1 MSYEDLARTLRTY
14 GFQPDADALKSAF
27 SQGPEA
33 SEWVRRHLMSSETLL
48 GRDELDQYAALVKS
62 GAADRLASELEH
74 EGRQWSS
81 SSSSASASQQHQ
93 HQHQGPRLVALG
105 ALDADLRTAIDELN
119 RATAAVTRQ
128 TEALRQQQD
137 ALERLFAQDARA
149 ADARAKMAAARA
161 RNAAAERRRLAAEAE
176 GLAQTLSGRVVE
188 FEGRRNRG
196 QGGGLQQTID
206 GLLRSD
212 DKLLASLQKLGW
224 ELEADDP
231 NEQEGV
237 VKARETCARLIKYT
251 VETLRTRLDRLYLE
265 ALEEEHGKAGST
277 ADSQRRRQVPKEEI
291 DEMQAELEELYTEI
305 LPVAQ
310 MSVEQQFL
318 EPAVQSLAGRSAS
331 NLTRSVEALDYVDA
345 CLDYLL
351 HNMTALS
358 SRVEDHK
365 AHESATATLLSTAK
379 AELSSQITT
388 ATPSKAHGRTASLP
402 AAASPVRPRRANTTA
417 GIMNSSAADQ
427 QDQEPALPTLLRTLA
442 LNLPDDPSRDAAALS
457 AALHDRSAKAADM
470 ARNVQASFE
479 GSVAAHV
486 VDAAAAV
493 SSLRDSVLAET
504 STAPTAGADDSL
516 VALTDPETESF
527 VWMLQQEVAKVRG
540 RLADVEA
547 EIRAREGAAGKP
559 RPGQPGREVCGK
571 REELIRR
578 WGSAR

>member
-14 GFQPDADALKSAF
+14 GFQPDADALRSAF

-33 SEWVRRHLMSSETLL
+33 SEWVRRHLMSPETLL
-48 GRDELDQYAALVKS
+48 ARDELDQYAALVKS

-74 EGRQWSS
+74 EGRQS
-81 SSSSASASQQHQ
+81 SSSSAPQLQ
-93 HQHQGPRLVALG
+93 QGPRVVAVG
-105 ALDADLRTAIDELN
+105 ARDADLRTAIDELN

-128 TEALRQQQD
+128 TEALRQQHD

-149 ADARAKMAAARA
+149 ADARAKAAAGRA
-161 RNAAAERRRLAAEAE
+161 RHAAAEKRRLAAEAE
-176 GLAQTLSGRVVE
+176 GLAQTLGGRVVD

-231 NEQEGV
+231 DEQEGV

-251 VETLRTRLDRLYLE
+251 VETLRTKLDRLYLE
-265 ALEEEHGKAGST
+265 ALEEEDGKVRSS
-277 ADSQRRRQVPKEEI
+277 ADSQRRREVPKEEI
-291 DEMQAELEELYTEI
+291 EEMQAELEELYTEI

-331 NLTRSVEALDYVDA
+331 NLTRSVEALDYIDA
-345 CLDYLL
+345 CLNYLL

-358 SRVEDHK
+358 SRVEDYK
-365 AHESATATLLSTAK
+365 AHESATATLLSAAK

-402 AAASPVRPRRANTTA
+402 AAASPIRPRRANTTA
-417 GIMNSSAADQ
+417 SILNSNSSGADH

-442 LNLPDDPSRDAAALS
+442 LTLPDDPSKDAAALS

-486 VDAAAAV
+486 VDAATAV
-493 SSLRDSVLAET
+493 ASLRDSVLAET
-504 STAPTAGADDSL
+504 ATAPTAGADGSV

-527 VWMLQQEVAKVRG
+527 IWMLQQEVGKVRG

-547 EIRAREGAAGKP
+547 DIRAREGGAGKS
-559 RPGQPGREVCGK
+559 RPGQFGRESGGK

>member
-14 GFQPDADALKSAF
+14 GFQPDADALRSAF

-33 SEWVRRHLMSSETLL
+33 SEWVRRHLMSPETLL
-48 GRDELDQYAALVKS
+48 ARDELDQYAALVKS

-74 EGRQWSS
+74 EGRQS
-81 SSSSASASQQHQ
+81 SSSSAPQLQ
-93 HQHQGPRLVALG
+93 QGPRVVAVG
-105 ALDADLRTAIDELN
+105 ARDADLRTAIDELN

-128 TEALRQQQD
+128 TEALRQKHD

-149 ADARAKMAAARA
+149 ADARAKAAAGRA
-161 RNAAAERRRLAAEAE
+161 RHAAAEKRRLAAEAE
-176 GLAQTLSGRVVE
+176 GLAQTLGGRVVD

-231 NEQEGV
+231 DEQEGV

-251 VETLRTRLDRLYLE
+251 VETLRTKLDRLYLE
-265 ALEEEHGKAGST
+265 ALEEEDGKVRSS
-277 ADSQRRRQVPKEEI
+277 ADSQRRREVPKEEI
-291 DEMQAELEELYTEI
+291 EEMQAELEELYTEI

-331 NLTRSVEALDYVDA
+331 NLTRSVEALDYIDA
-345 CLDYLL
+345 CLNYLL

-358 SRVEDHK
+358 SRVEDYK
-365 AHESATATLLSTAK
+365 AHESATATLLSAAK

-402 AAASPVRPRRANTTA
+402 AAASPIRPRRANTTA
-417 GIMNSSAADQ
+417 SILNSNSSGADH

-442 LNLPDDPSRDAAALS
+442 LTLPDDPSKDAAALS

-486 VDAAAAV
+486 VDAATAV
-493 SSLRDSVLAET
+493 ASLRDSVLAET
-504 STAPTAGADDSL
+504 ATAPTAGADGSV

-527 VWMLQQEVAKVRG
+527 IWMLQQEVGKVRG

-547 EIRAREGAAGKP
+547 DIRAREGGAGKS
-559 RPGQPGREVCGK
+559 RPGQFGRESGGK

>member
-14 GFQPDADALKSAF
+14 GFQPDADALRSAF

-33 SEWVRRHLMSSETLL
+33 SEWVRRHLMSPETLL
-48 GRDELDQYAALVKS
+48 ARDELDQYAALVKS

-74 EGRQWSS
+74 EGRQS
-81 SSSSASASQQHQ
+81 SSSSAPQLQ
-93 HQHQGPRLVALG
+93 QGPRVVAVG
-105 ALDADLRTAIDELN
+105 ARDADLRIAIDELN

-128 TEALRQQQD
+128 TEALRQQHD

-149 ADARAKMAAARA
+149 ADARAKAAAVRA
-161 RNAAAERRRLAAEAE
+161 RHAAAEKRRLAAEAE
-176 GLAQTLSGRVVE
+176 GLAQTLGGRVVD

-231 NEQEGV
+231 DEQEGV

-251 VETLRTRLDRLYLE
+251 VETLRTKLDRLYLE
-265 ALEEEHGKAGST
+265 ALEEEDGKVRSS
-277 ADSQRRRQVPKEEI
+277 ADSQPRRQVPKEEI
-291 DEMQAELEELYTEI
+291 EEMQAELEELYTEI

-331 NLTRSVEALDYVDA
+331 NLTRSVEALDYIDA
-345 CLDYLL
+345 CLNYLL

-358 SRVEDHK
+358 SRVEDYK
-365 AHESATATLLSTAK
+365 AHESATATLLSAAK

-402 AAASPVRPRRANTTA
+402 AAASPIRPRRANTTA
-417 GIMNSSAADQ
+417 SILNSNSSGADH

-442 LNLPDDPSRDAAALS
+442 LTLPDDPSKDAAALS

-486 VDAAAAV
+486 VDAATAV
-493 SSLRDSVLAET
+493 ANLRDSVLAET
-504 STAPTAGADDSL
+504 AAAPTAGADGSV

-527 VWMLQQEVAKVRG
+527 IWMLQQEVGKVRG

-547 EIRAREGAAGKP
+547 DIRAREGGAGKS
-559 RPGQPGREVCGK
+559 RPGQLGRESGGK

>member
-14 GFQPDADALKSAF
+14 GFQPDADALRSAF

-33 SEWVRRHLMSSETLL
+33 SEWVRRHLMSPETLL
-48 GRDELDQYAALVKS
+48 ARDELDQYAALVKS

-74 EGRQWSS
+74 EGRQS
-81 SSSSASASQQHQ
+81 SSSSAPQLQ
-93 HQHQGPRLVALG
+93 QGPRVVAVG
-105 ALDADLRTAIDELN
+105 ARDADLRIAIDELN

-128 TEALRQQQD
+128 TEALRQQHD

-149 ADARAKMAAARA
+149 ADARAKAAAVRA
-161 RNAAAERRRLAAEAE
+161 RHAAAEKRRLAAEAE
-176 GLAQTLSGRVVE
+176 GLAQTLGGRVVD

-231 NEQEGV
+231 DEQEGV

-251 VETLRTRLDRLYLE
+251 VETLRTKLDRLYLE
-265 ALEEEHGKAGST
+265 ALEEEDGKVRSS
-277 ADSQRRRQVPKEEI
+277 ADSQPRRQVPKEEI
-291 DEMQAELEELYTEI
+291 EEMQAELEELYTEI

-331 NLTRSVEALDYVDA
+331 NLTRSVEALDYIDA
-345 CLDYLL
+345 CLNYLL

-358 SRVEDHK
+358 SRVEDYK
-365 AHESATATLLSTAK
+365 AHESATATLLSAAK

-402 AAASPVRPRRANTTA
+402 AAASPIRPRRANTTA
-417 GIMNSSAADQ
+417 SILNSNSSGADH

-442 LNLPDDPSRDAAALS
+442 LTLPDDPSKDAAALS

-486 VDAAAAV
+486 VDAATAV
-493 SSLRDSVLAET
+493 ASLRDSVLAET
-504 STAPTAGADDSL
+504 AAAPTAGADGSV

-527 VWMLQQEVAKVRG
+527 IWMLQQEVGKVRG

-547 EIRAREGAAGKP
+547 DIRAREGGAGKS
-559 RPGQPGREVCGK
+559 RPGQLGRESGGK

>member
-14 GFQPDADALKSAF
+14 GFQPDADALRSAF

-33 SEWVRRHLMSSETLL
+33 SEWVRRHLMSPETLL
-48 GRDELDQYAALVKS
+48 ARDELDQYATLVKS
-62 GAADRLASELEH
+62 GVADRLASELEH
-74 EGRQWSS
+74 EGRQSS
-81 SSSSASASQQHQ
+81 SSLSSSAPQQQQHQ
-93 HQHQGPRLVALG
+93 QGHGVVTVSAR
-105 ALDADLRTAIDELN
+105 DADLRTAIDELN
-119 RATAAVTRQ
+119 RATAAVNRQ
-128 TEALRQQQD
+128 TEALRQQHD

-149 ADARAKMAAARA
+149 ADARAKAAAARA
-161 RNAAAERRRLAAEAE
+161 RHAAAERRRLAAEAE

-188 FEGRRNRG
+188 FEGRRSRG
-196 QGGGLQQTID
+196 HGGGLQQTID
-206 GLLRSD
+206 GLLKSD

-231 NEQEGV
+231 EEQEGV
-237 VKARETCARLIKYT
+237 VKAREMCARLIKYT
-251 VETLRTRLDRLYLE
+251 VETLRTKLDRLYLE
-265 ALEEEHGKAGST
+265 ALEKEDGKLRIG
-277 ADSQRRRQVPKEEI
+277 ADSQRRRDVPKEEI
-291 DEMQAELEELYTEI
+291 EEMQAELEELYTEI

-345 CLDYLL
+345 CLNYLL

-358 SRVEDHK
+358 SRVEDYK
-365 AHESATATLLSTAK
+365 AHESATATLLGAAK
-379 AELSSQITT
+379 TELSSQLPT

-402 AAASPVRPRRANTTA
+402 AAASPIRPRRANTTA
-417 GIMNSSAADQ
+417 NIMNSNGADQ
-427 QDQEPALPTLLRTLA
+427 QDQEPSLPTLLRTLA
-442 LNLPDDPSRDAAALS
+442 LTLPDDPSRDAAALS

-479 GSVAAHV
+479 GSVAAHM
-486 VDAAAAV
+486 VDAATAV
-493 SSLRDSVLAET
+493 ASLRDSVLAET
-504 STAPTAGADDSL
+504 AAAPTAGADGSV

-527 VWMLQQEVAKVRG
+527 IWMLQQEVGKVRG

-547 EIRAREGAAGKP
+547 EIRAREGGAGKP
-559 RPGQPGREVCGK
+559 RPDQLGRDGCGK

>member
-14 GFQPDADALKSAF
+14 GFQPDADALRSAF

-33 SEWVRRHLMSSETLL
+33 SEWVRRHLMSPETLL
-48 GRDELDQYAALVKS
+48 ARDELDQYAALVKS

-74 EGRQWSS
+74 EGRQS
-81 SSSSASASQQHQ
+81 SSSSAPQLQ
-93 HQHQGPRLVALG
+93 QGPRVVAVG
-105 ALDADLRTAIDELN
+105 ARDADLRTAIDELN

-128 TEALRQQQD
+128 TEALRQQHD

-149 ADARAKMAAARA
+149 ADARAKAAAGRA
-161 RNAAAERRRLAAEAE
+161 RHAAAEKRRLAAEAE
-176 GLAQTLSGRVVE
+176 GLAQTLGGRVVD

-231 NEQEGV
+231 DEQEGV

-251 VETLRTRLDRLYLE
+251 VETLRTKLDRLYLE
-265 ALEEEHGKAGST
+265 ALEEEDGKVRSS
-277 ADSQRRRQVPKEEI
+277 ADSQPRRQVPKEEI
-291 DEMQAELEELYTEI
+291 EEMQAELEELYTEI

-331 NLTRSVEALDYVDA
+331 NLTRSVEALDYIDA
-345 CLDYLL
+345 CLNYLL
-351 HNMTALS
+351 HNMTSLS
-358 SRVEDHK
+358 SRVEDYK
-365 AHESATATLLSTAK
+365 AHESATATLLSAAK

-402 AAASPVRPRRANTTA
+402 AAASPIRPRRANTTA
-417 GIMNSSAADQ
+417 SILNSNSSGADH

-442 LNLPDDPSRDAAALS
+442 LTLPDDPSKDAAALS

-486 VDAAAAV
+486 VDAATAV
-493 SSLRDSVLAET
+493 ASLRDSVLAET
-504 STAPTAGADDSL
+504 ATAPTAGADGSV

-527 VWMLQQEVAKVRG
+527 IWMLQQEVGKVRG

-547 EIRAREGAAGKP
+547 DIRAREGGAGKS
-559 RPGQPGREVCGK
+559 RPGQLGRESGGK

>member
-14 GFQPDADALKSAF
+14 GFQPDADSLRTAF

-33 SEWVRRHLMSSETLL
+33 SEWVRRHLMSPETLL
-48 GRDELDQYAALVKS
+48 ARDELDQYAALVKS

-74 EGRQWSS
+74 EGRQS
-81 SSSSASASQQHQ
+81 SSSSAPQQQ
-93 HQHQGPRLVALG
+93 QQGSRVAAVG
-105 ALDADLRTAIDELN
+105 ARDADLRAAIDELN

-128 TEALRQQQD
+128 TEALRQQHD

-149 ADARAKMAAARA
+149 ADARAKAAAGRA
-161 RNAAAERRRLAAEAE
+161 RHAAAERRRLAAEAE
-176 GLAQTLSGRVVE
+176 GLAQTLGGRVVD

-212 DKLLASLQKLGW
+212 DKLLTSLQKLGW

-231 NEQEGV
+231 EEQEGV

-251 VETLRTRLDRLYLE
+251 VETLRTKLDRLYLE
-265 ALEEEHGKAGST
+265 ALEEEDRKVRSV
-277 ADSQRRRQVPKEEI
+277 ADSQRRREVPKEEI
-291 DEMQAELEELYTEI
+291 EEMQAELEELYTEI

-331 NLTRSVEALDYVDA
+331 NLTRSVKALDYVDA
-345 CLDYLL
+345 CLNYLL
-351 HNMTALS
+351 YNMMALS
-358 SRVEDHK
+358 SRVEDYK
-365 AHESATATLLSTAK
+365 AHESATVTLLSAAK
-379 AELSSQITT
+379 SELSSQITT
-388 ATPSKAHGRTASLP
+388 ATPSKAHGRTTSLP
-402 AAASPVRPRRANTTA
+402 AAASPIRPRRANTTA
-417 GIMNSSAADQ
+417 SIMNSSGGGGGA
-427 QDQEPALPTLLRTLA
+427 DQEPALPTLLRTLA
-442 LNLPDDPSRDAAALS
+442 LTLPDDPSKDAAAMS
-457 AALHDRSAKAADM
+457 TALHDRSAKAADM
-470 ARNVQASFE
+470 ARNVQAAFE

-486 VDAAAAV
+486 VDAASAV
-493 SSLRDSVLAET
+493 ASLRDSVLAET
-504 STAPTAGADDSL
+504 AAAPTAAADDSL

-527 VWMLQQEVAKVRG
+527 IWMLQQEVGKVRG

-547 EIRAREGAAGKP
+547 EIRAREGGGAGKS
-559 RPGQPGREVCGK
+559 RPGQLSREGGGK